1 MKKLLV
7 ILLCFPL
14 LFTTCKKEEEEISN
28 TGNTSTGNNGNTTLT
43 WEKTFFDGV
52 SDQKGGAFCINQTAD
67 DGYVFL
73 CHAVSDIDF
82 FMKIDKNGN
91 EEWSQEQYDY
101 SREFDYLAKTSDGGI
116 IIVGNIGD
124 TSSNSAPNAVH
135 LLKVNEYGNQQWN
148 TEIQQ
153 SGGGVGYVAETND
166 GGYIIL
172 AGNLIKTNSQGVL
185 EWKKD
190 TDADA
195 VFHTNDG
202 GYIISDSDSLIK
214 INSNGNVEWEKHAFI
229 KHTPFTEYNFNS
241 IEQTTDGGYIL
252 GGSVGEKPN
261 YELLLAKV
269 DANGNVEWEK
279 TYGGDSDGEFAQQTS
294 DGGYIIIGTTSSLG
308 NGSSDVYF
316 VKTDANGNQVIGKTF
331 GGTDSDDGESISA
344 TSDGGYIIGGATE
357 SFGDNN
363 IYILKVD
370 ENGNL

>member
-1 MKKLLV
+1 MKKLLL

-28 TGNTSTGNNGNTTLT
+28 TGNTNTGNNGNTTLT

-82 FMKIDKNGN
+82 FMKIDENGD
-91 EEWSQEQYDY
+91 EEWTQEQ
-101 SREFDYLAKTSDGGI
+101 FDALHDFNYLAKTNDGGFI
-116 IIVGNIGD
+116 ITGGID
-124 TSSNSAPNAVH
+124 TSGRGDDDRIH
-135 LLKVNEYGNQQWN
+135 LTKLNEYGNLQWN
-148 TEIQQ
+148 TVFQQ
-153 SGGGVGYVAETND
+153 MHTGYPSYVSETND

-172 AGNLIKTNSQGVL
+172 SRSLIKTNSQGVL
-185 EWKKD
+185 DWEKD
-190 TDADA
+190 IDADA

-229 KHTPFTEYNFNS
+229 KPTPFTEYNFNS

>member
-1 MKKLLV
+1 MKKLLL
-7 ILLCFPL
+7 ILLCLPL
-14 LFTTCKKEEEEISN
+14 LFTTCKKEDDEPN
-28 TGNTSTGNNGNTTLT
+28 TNGNNGGNNTTVLT

-52 SDQKGGAFCINQTAD
+52 ADQKGGAYCINQTPD

-101 SREFDYLAKTSDGGI
+101 SREFDYLAKTSDGGF

-124 TSSNSAPNAVH
+124 TSSNSEPNAVH

-153 SGGGVGYVAETND
+153 SGGGVEYVAETND

-190 TDADA
+190 IDADA

-214 INSNGNVEWEKHAFI
+214 INSNGNVEWGKHAFI
-229 KHTPFTEYNFNS
+229 KPTPFTEYNFNS

-269 DANGNVEWEK
+269 DANGNVEWERK
-279 TYGGDSDGEFAQQTS
+279 FGGDSGGKMAKQTS
-294 DGGYIIIGTTSSLG
+294 DGGYIIVGDTESLG
-308 NGSSDVYF
+308 NGENDVYF
-316 VKTDANGNQVIGKTF
+316 VKTDANGNQEMGKTF
-331 GGTDSDDGESISA
+331 GGIDRDHGLSISA
-344 TSDGGYIIGGATE
+344 TSDGGYIIGAETE

-363 IYILKVD
+363 IYIIKIDV
-370 ENGNL
+370 NGNL